1 MKKNS
6 MNIVHREA
14 MKTTVVHCKKKPYD
28 IYIGR
33 PSQFENP
40 YSHLSRTLAKFKV
53 DTREEAIEKYREYIL
68 GRPDLIA
75 LLPTLK
81 GKRLGCWCRPQR
93 CHGDVLIELI
103 DEFYPDTNE

>member
-1 MKKNS
+1 
-6 MNIVHREA
+6 V
-14 MKTTVVHCKKKPYD
+14 KTTVVHCKKKSYD

-33 PSQFENP
+33 PSQFGNP
-40 YSHLSRTLAKFKV
+40 YSHLSGTLAEFKV

-68 GRPDLIA
+68 GRPDLLA

-81 GKRLGCWCRPQR
+81 RKRLGCFCRPQR

-103 DEFYPDTNE
+103 DELYPDTND

>member
-1 MKKNS
+1 
-6 MNIVHREA
+6 
-14 MKTTVVHCKKKPYD
+14 MKTTVVHCKKKSYD

-33 PSQFENP
+33 PSQFGNP
-40 YSHLSRTLAKFKV
+40 YSHLSGTLAEFKV

-68 GRPDLIA
+68 GRPDLLA

-81 GKRLGCWCRPQR
+81 GKRLGCFCRPQR

-103 DEFYPDTNE
+103 DELYPDTND

>member
-1 MKKNS
+1 
-6 MNIVHREA
+6 V
-14 MKTTVVHCKKKPYD
+14 KTTVVHCKKKSYD

-33 PSQFENP
+33 PSQFGNP
-40 YSHLSRTLAKFKV
+40 YSHLSGTLAEFKV

-68 GRPDLIA
+68 GRPDLLA

-81 GKRLGCWCRPQR
+81 GKRLGCFCRPQR

-103 DEFYPDTNE
+103 DELYPDTND